1 MNKLKIAIAFLRYI
15 ITGSPME
22 EKSHMYERFIKTP
35 SILSFFLAVALLLST
50 AHLLISVLR
59 EHFPFFSGL
68 MLGVVAVLGVPM
80 ASGIRAIVRDT
91 ATRSRMRQFAATKFD
106 SWEEFGEWIQN
117 TSPESLDAA
126 AGLPDDKW
134 LPAKG
139 GGIIRIKDDESTDGR
154 E

>member
-1 MNKLKIAIAFLRYI
+1 MNKLKIAITFLRYI

-22 EKSHMYERFIKTP
+22 EKSHMHERFIKIP
-35 SILSFFLAVALLLST
+35 SILSFLLAAAWLLVIV
-50 AHLLISVLR
+50 HLLIFVLR
-59 EHFPFFSGL
+59 EQLPFFSGL
-68 MLGVVAVLGVPM
+68 MLGVVAVLGMPM
-80 ASGIRAIVRDT
+80 ASAVRAIVRDI

-126 AGLPDDKW
+126 AGLPDDRW
-134 LPAKG
+134 LPARG